1 MVDVVSVP
9 FLRVIFLIV
18 FAVIGIG
25 CIVGLCYGIA
35 SRRFTDKLVAVNLVT
50 TLSLNAVCM
59 LAVFFK
65 QDYVLDIAL
74 IYALLSFAAVVVLAK
89 LLGEKSDKKGAKNK

>member
-1 MVDVVSVP
+1 MNVQEIE
-9 FLRVIFLIV
+9 FLKNVFL
-18 FAVIGIG
+18 AVLGIIGLG
-25 CIVGLCYGIA
+25 CIAALIYGVV

-59 LAVFFK
+59 LAIYFR

-74 IYALLSFAAVVVLAK
+74 IYALLSFTAVVVLAK
-89 LLGEKSDKKGAKNK
+89 LLEEKNGGREK